1 MSWLD
6 RVDLAELLI
15 FSPRDVHHDC
25 HVPMSDDIGASII
38 NSFMNGGI
46 DEETKRKWE
55 TFSGQKWREFK

>member
-6 RVDLAELLI
+6 RGDLAESLI
-15 FSPRDVHHDC
+15 FFPRDVHHDC
-25 HVPMSDDIGASII
+25 HVPLSNEYGANTIKR
-38 NSFMNGGI
+38 FMKGRL